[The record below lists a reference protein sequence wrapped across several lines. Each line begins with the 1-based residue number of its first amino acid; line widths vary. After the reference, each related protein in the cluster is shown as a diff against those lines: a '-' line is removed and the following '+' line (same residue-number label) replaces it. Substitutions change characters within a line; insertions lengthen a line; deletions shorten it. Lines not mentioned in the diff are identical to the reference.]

1 MEKDFT
7 KTSIEYNLGF
17 IDGLLWALKSK
28 NKTDVGEILSII
40 ENVRKTN
47 SEILEEEF
55 KRIGR
60 LEIKENS

>member
-28 NKTDVGEILSII
+28 NKTDGEILSII

-60 LEIKENS
+60 LEIKQNS

>member
-1 MEKDFT
+1 MKKDFT

-17 IDGLLWALKSK
+17 IDGLLWVLKSK

-40 ENVRKTN
+40 ENIRKTN
-47 SEILEEEF
+47 SEILEKEF

-60 LEIKENS
+60 LEIKQNS

>member
-17 IDGLLWALKSK
+17 IDGLLWVLKSK
-28 NKTDVGEILSII
+28 NKTGVGEILSII

-60 LEIKENS
+60 LEIKNS